1 MLKCARR
8 LQQGAA
14 PVQLPVS
21 ALHLL
26 WNLAVALTVCS
37 NHETSNG
44 EKNVEDIAIPLIAWN
59 QYLSHFMVSPIAEV
73 WRLLTEAQNV
83 VGTCCTRFTNSN
95 EASGDQKASW
105 ESKAAIQDKN
115 NICQK
120 ISGSIYIRTPTS
132 RLEIKF
138 FQLAFPNHIRLQI
151 QVLKLG

>member
-44 EKNVEDIAIPLIAWN
+44 EKNVEDIAIPLIA
-59 QYLSHFMVSPIAEV
+59 
-73 WRLLTEAQNV
+73 
-83 VGTCCTRFTNSN
+83 
-95 EASGDQKASW
+95 
-105 ESKAAIQDKN
+105 
-115 NICQK
+115 
-120 ISGSIYIRTPTS
+120 
-132 RLEIKF
+132 
-138 FQLAFPNHIRLQI
+138 
-151 QVLKLG
+151 